1 VDAYFQGLKQRLAA
15 RPAPSLESQGLKLKE
30 AAVLAPLFLRDG
42 EPWAYLT
49 RRPMTLRKHPGQ
61 ISFPGG
67 AREPL
72 DTTPLHT
79 ALRETQEE
87 LGIAPAQVEV
97 LGVLGGLPVVTG
109 YYVTPFVGALP
120 SALHLKPDPTEI
132 EEVLEVPLKRLRAAR
147 RVVMQAERDVFLY
160 GDGAHIIWGA
170 TARMVKQLLEYV

>member
-1 VDAYFQGLKQRLAA
+1 M
-15 RPAPSLESQGLKLKE
+15 KLKE
-30 AAVLAPLFLRDG
+30 AAVLAPLFMRDD
-42 EPWAYLT
+42 EPWVYLT
-49 RRPMTLRKHPGQ
+49 QRPVTLRRHPGQ

-87 LGIAPAQVEV
+87 LGIDPAQVEV
-97 LGVLGGLPVVTG
+97 LGMLGGLPVVTG

-120 SALHLKPDPTEI
+120 GELMLKPDPNEI
-132 EEVLEVPLKRLRAAR
+132 EVVLEVPLKRLRAER
-147 RVVMQAERDVFLY
+147 RVVMQAEREVFLY
-160 GDGAHIIWGA
+160 GDGEHVIWGA